1 MAVAYLFYCRYYLA
15 MDNPL
20 IPESVTGLGIYF
32 VGIKGTG
39 MAALAELFHLRGA
52 RVSGSDREERFY
64 TDAILQTLGIPYTE
78 HFLAGNVPEETD
90 ILIYSAAYDPASHP
104 EIVEARRRQV
114 PVMSYTRA
122 LGEVSASVPSAGI
135 AGVHG
140 KTTTTALAGVIADAV
155 ELPAFVLAGSAVPA
169 FGPGSVMVR
178 GESYFIAETC
188 EYRRHFLDF
197 HPGWLVFTSIEADHL
212 DYFNGYEDVLSA
224 FVEYG
229 RNLPPGGTLIYC
241 SDDTGASA
249 AAGMLETER
258 NDLRFVP
265 YGFSAAGDY
274 RITGRRVEKERN
286 IFSLACGS
294 GSCALRIPG
303 EHIALD
309 AVAAFALVREMK
321 GHEAFD
327 AVDTGFISRA
337 LENFTGSR
345 RRSEI
350 IGECG
355 GILFIDDYGHHPT
368 EISRTLAGYR
378 EFYPDRRIIVDFMS
392 HTYSRT
398 EALLEGFASA
408 FSDADEVILHRIYA
422 SAREAVGA
430 IDGRRLYKEL
440 CGRRGGV
447 SYFEEPLDALEHLA
461 TYLKAGD
468 LFVTMGAGNN
478 WVLGK
483 ELYKIIS
490 ERSGIA

>member
-1 MAVAYLFYCRYYLA
+1 MEIPLF
-15 MDNPL
+15 
-20 IPESVTGLGIYF
+20 PEDIRGLGIYF

-64 TDAILQTLGIPYTE
+64 TDAILRTLGISYSE
-78 HFLAGNVPEETD
+78 NFSAGNVPEGTD
-90 ILIYSAAYDPASHP
+90 ILVYSAAYDPATHP
-104 EIVEARRRQV
+104 EIAQARDRKIPTV
-114 PVMSYTRA
+114 SYTEA
-122 LGEVSASVPSAGI
+122 LGAVSASVPSAGI

-140 KTTTTALAGVIADAV
+140 KTTTTALAGVIVSAV
-155 ELPAFVLAGSAVPA
+155 DLPAFVLAGSAVPA
-169 FGPGSVMVR
+169 FGPGSVMVQ
-178 GESYFIAETC
+178 GEAHFIAETC

-197 HPGWLVFTSIEADHL
+197 HPQWLVFTSIEADHL
-212 DYFNGYEDVLSA
+212 DYFSGYEDVLSA

-229 RNLPPGGTLIYC
+229 RRLPGGGTLIYC
-241 SDDTGASA
+241 SDDEGASA
-249 AAGMLETER
+249 AARTLEAVR
-258 NDLRFVP
+258 KDIRLVP
-265 YGFSAAGDY
+265 YGFSAPGDY
-274 RITGRRVEKERN
+274 RITGRRIEKERN
-286 IFSLACGS
+286 IFSLVCGG
-294 GSCALRIPG
+294 GSYALRIPG

-327 AVDTGFISRA
+327 AVDSGKISKA
-337 LENFTGSR
+337 LEDFTGSR

-350 IGECG
+350 VGECG

-378 EFYPDRRIIVDFMS
+378 EFYPGRRIIVDFMS

-408 FSDADEVILHRIYA
+408 FSDADEVVLHKIYA
-422 SAREAVGA
+422 SAREAKGA

-440 CGRRGGV
+440 GARRSGV
-447 SYFEEPLDALEHLA
+447 SYYEEPMDALGYLSAH
-461 TYLKAGD
+461 LKAGD
-468 LFVTMGAGNN
+468 VFVTMGAGNN

-483 ELYKIIS
+483 ELHDILS
-490 ERSGIA
+490 ERSRLA